1 MTFAIEPFST
11 NGAGFICEGGV
22 PAIFGLAS
30 ARPLKTDLS
39 RALLAKIRTFS
50 GLPFAIHDLISQE
63 WPVSK
68 VELGLSELIKVG
80 VVVGYTP

>member
-1 MTFAIEPFST
+1 M
-11 NGAGFICEGGV
+11 
-22 PAIFGLAS
+22 
-30 ARPLKTDLS
+30 KTDLS

-80 VVVGYTP
+80 VVVGYTPLIEQGKGMVAQAENSVLIDEHGEILITTR